1 MPHRDISP
9 SLQLGNF
16 IFKRF
21 PRGKPQLYKHF
32 LPLQHPLLLLDE
44 PQWGC
49 AVLGWLWCRGV
60 TMAAPR
66 SGAASLSPRGRSVP
80 GVPAARPPK
89 LLPVLMDPLVCH
101 WKGPN
106 RLCPLYPPQ
115 GDGLPAVLLT
125 PRHRGVTPGAATH
138 PTCPQPARGIQ
149 HVGCPHHHHRSFVG
163 STRTGL
169 HSAEP
174 KKKKKR
180 DPRAM
185 HPTNRAGSSRI
196 GVLHPKTKP
205 GSQQLGSQGCSLAPL
220 NGAESLEVGLSSQDT
235 GRSFRVKD
243 QHPKM
248 RSWVRTPDLGV
259 TGLGFDTA
267 KRKLKGPNFGCGTPR
282 MKPRDPGLDLG
293 TPIHQGAA
301 DWDLVL
307 R

>member
-1 MPHRDISP
+1 
-9 SLQLGNF
+9 
-16 IFKRF
+16 
-21 PRGKPQLYKHF
+21 
-32 LPLQHPLLLLDE
+32 
-44 PQWGC
+44 
-49 AVLGWLWCRGV
+49 
-60 TMAAPR
+60 MAAPR